1 MGGNHET
8 EVIAIAVML
17 ALTGA
22 SSVTVAADKGGI
34 GKLEYQSNCASCHG
48 NDGKGGAYVD
58 FLKVTPPDLT
68 QLSKKNGGVF
78 PLERVYGVIDGR
90 QEVKAHG
97 PRDMPIWG
105 RDYQI
110 KAGDYYVDVGYDP
123 EAYVRGRILALIDHL
138 NRLQAK

>member
-1 MGGNHET
+1 MKPR
-8 EVIAIAVML
+8 VSIAIAAML
-17 ALTGA
+17 AVSGI
-22 SSVTVAADKGGI
+22 SSTTWAAEKAGL
-34 GKLEYQSNCASCHG
+34 GKLEYQSNCAACHG

-78 PLERVYGVIDGR
+78 PLERVYSVIDGR
-90 QEVKAHG
+90 QEVKGHG
-97 PRDMPIWG
+97 PREMPIWG

-110 KAGDYYVDVGYDP
+110 RAGEHYGDVAYDP
-123 EAYVRGRILALIDHL
+123 EVYVRGRILALIDYL

>member
-1 MGGNHET
+1 MNPR
-8 EVIAIAVML
+8 VSIAIAAML
-17 ALTGA
+17 ALSGTSFG
-22 SSVTVAADKGGI
+22 TLAADKEGM

-78 PLERVYGVIDGR
+78 PLERVYNVIDGR

-97 PRDMPIWG
+97 SRDMPIWG

-110 KAGDYYVDVGYDP
+110 RAGEYYVDVGYDP
-123 EAYVRGRILALIDHL
+123 EAYVRGRILALIDYL

>member
-1 MGGNHET
+1 MKPR
-8 EVIAIAVML
+8 VSIAIAAML
-17 ALTGA
+17 ALSGI
-22 SSVTVAADKGGI
+22 SSATLAADKVGV

-110 KAGDYYVDVGYDP
+110 KAGEYYVDVGYDP
-123 EAYVRGRILALIDHL
+123 EAYVRGRILALIDYL
-138 NRLQAK
+138 NRMQAK